1 MYRMNQEQ
9 KQRSSL
15 LFFSLLFLLLHHHQK
30 VGSQRVKPSSRGQG
44 ELEKKRIKTLIPGC
58 FHCKAA
64 VFIRVRSPKNM
75 PLKCVR
81 SQVCTPLQIV
91 AGCCCWLLLLLL
103 AAAAGCCCCCCC
115 WLLLA
120 AAAAAAWLLLAAGCC
135 CWLLRLL
142 LAAAAAAAAAGC
154 CCCWLLLQLIA
165 GICRNK
171 ENNANYRNAPLLI
184 QGIYDLRATCARLAR
199 KFSNLPDSFDH
210 ADDDDDDDDDESSL
224 RHLRFTCALLAR
236 PHV

>member
-44 ELEKKRIKTLIPGC
+44 ELEKNALKLYPRMFSLQIQ
-58 FHCKAA
+58 AA

-75 PLKCVR
+75 PLKCMR

-103 AAAAGCCCCCCC
+103 AAAGCCCCCC
-115 WLLLA
+115 WLLLLLLLA
-120 AAAAAAWLLLAAGCC
+120 AAGCCCCCCLAAAGCC

-142 LAAAAAAAAAGC
+142 LAAAAAAAAGC

-171 ENNANYRNAPLLI
+171 ENNANCKCATPDPRHLRLAR
-184 QGIYDLRATCARLAR
+184 DLRATCA
-199 KFSNLPDSFDH
+199 KI
-210 ADDDDDDDDDESSL
+210 
-224 RHLRFTCALLAR
+224 
-236 PHV
+236 